1 MCVHRLLSRF
11 GAGGCVLLAE
21 KRLRQ
26 SFMTAAAFLFVIKP
40 YPLRHIS
47 ENGSLI
53 NCRFQKRFR
62 MPVFE
67 SPPASEKKT
76 IFSALTGRYHPARH

>member
-1 MCVHRLLSRF
+1 MCVHRLLSSF

-26 SFMTAAAFLFVIKP
+26 SFMTAAAFLFDIKP

-53 NCRFQKRFR
+53 NCRFQKDFGCRCLKAHR
-62 MPVFE
+62 
-67 SPPASEKKT
+67 
-76 IFSALTGRYHPARH
+76 HPKRNPFFLP